1 MTRTASRGKCREM
14 FFQSRVRVW
23 RPTEVVDSRGM
34 TKLKWVDTPESFVTV
49 TFPVELQPNSTTT
62 ETSGGVRLTTISDYT
77 LFTPVGKDIDVAPTD
92 RIVRGKQVFGVV
104 GVPRRWPGPGDSI
117 DHVEI
122 DLKEIIG

>member
-1 MTRTASRGKCREM
+1 M

-23 RPTEVVDSRGM
+23 HPTEVVDSRGM
-34 TKLKWVDTPESFVTV
+34 TKLKWVDTPDSFVTV

-104 GVPRRWPGPGDSI
+104 GVPRRWSGPGDSI
-117 DHVEI
+117 DHVEV